1 LHSAREKLSNDIWKS
16 KNGLMDQK
24 LKKIKDTLRKLESKE
39 KLPKGKGSSQ
49 KAIGGVS
56 GTGLW
61 FIGGSWC

>member
-1 LHSAREKLSNDIWKS
+1 
-16 KNGLMDQK
+16 MDQK